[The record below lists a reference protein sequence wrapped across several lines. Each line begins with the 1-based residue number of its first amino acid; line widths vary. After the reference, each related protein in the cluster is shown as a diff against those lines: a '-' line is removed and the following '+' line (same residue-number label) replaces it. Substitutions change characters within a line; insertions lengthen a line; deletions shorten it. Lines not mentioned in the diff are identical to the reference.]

1 MDQADSTID
10 VEKAPDVVFSDAAAP
25 PTNLTNTT
33 TFVEAAALLSLWSV
47 LVINEGAIRL
57 VDSNP
62 AGMLSES
69 GRPDPV
75 VVFLGGLFEVIF
87 GLVGLAIGIAAFI
100 FRWYST
106 PVTKLG
112 IFISSLLGYY
122 VFFVFVF
129 IQPSFRAGDLEDT
142 ILEGLSIDQSKFLI
156 VMGIL
161 TSFHFCLALQGGQFV
176 FFARLICAGTGRDF
190 LKQNTGNTMRA
201 IFWNANL
208 GLSGLWTL
216 IAGSLIH
223 AEAGGGKLPAPFLAP
238 PHVGRLP
245 SMTIWTGI
253 LMILCGLVGIG
264 LAASKMR
271 VPYMYYILALYTY
284 LSAFLNFTIVQFGFV
299 DGAPSGPVALHA
311 GLVFMVV
318 FLGPYFVHLA
328 SIENDAMKHA

>member
-1 MDQADSTID
+1 MNQADSKID
-10 VEKAPDVVFSDAAAP
+10 VEQAPDAVFSDPAP
-25 PTNLTNTT
+25 VPTNLCNTT
-33 TFVEAAALLSLWSV
+33 TFVEAAALLSLWSA

-57 VDSNP
+57 VETNP
-62 AGMLSES
+62 AAMLTEG
-69 GRPDPV
+69 GRPDPIV
-75 VVFLGGLFEVIF
+75 LFLGGLFEVIF
-87 GLVGLAIGIAAFI
+87 GLVGLAIGVAAFI

-112 IFISSLLGYY
+112 ILISSLLGYY

-129 IQPSFRAGDLEDT
+129 VQPSFRAGDLTDS
-142 ILEGLSIDQSKFLI
+142 ILDGLSVGQSKFLI

-216 IAGSLIH
+216 IAGSLIQ
-223 AEAGGGKLPAPFLAP
+223 AETGGGKLPAPFMAA

-253 LMILCGLVGIG
+253 LMIVCALVGIG
-264 LAASKMR
+264 LAASRMR
-271 VPYMYYILALYTY
+271 VPSMYYILAMYTY
-284 LSAFLNFTIVQFGFV
+284 LSAFLNFTIVQFGMV
-299 DGAPSGPVALHA
+299 EGAPSGPVALHA

-318 FLGPYFVHLA
+318 FLGPYFVHLS